1 MYDCIKTYFSFEA
14 SRWQKNCAVS
24 KLFQRESEW
33 DFIARC
39 KLRTRIVPY
48 FKGVAMKLNREFYAR
63 ETLQVAKELLGKIL
77 VHEVNGI
84 KLKGKIVETE
94 AYIGSIDKASH
105 AYGGKKTHRLEALYG
120 MPGIAYVYFIYGM
133 YHCFN
138 VITKEEGSPE
148 GVLIRAIEPIEGIDE
163 MSKQRFGKS
172 YNELTKA
179 QIKNLTTG
187 PSKLCIAM
195 NINKENNKQ
204 DLCTSKLYIEDSV
217 EKEKIE
223 IVETKRI
230 GIDYA
235 EEAKDFLWRFYII
248 DNVWVSVK

>member
-1 MYDCIKTYFSFEA
+1 MRLI
-14 SRWQKNCAVS
+14 
-24 KLFQRESEW
+24 
-33 DFIARC
+33 
-39 KLRTRIVPY
+39 
-48 FKGVAMKLNREFYAR
+48 REFYAR

-77 VHEVNGI
+77 VHNVNGV
-84 KLKGKIVETE
+84 KLSGKIVETE
-94 AYIGSIDKASH
+94 AYIGSIDKACH
-105 AYGGKKTHRLEALYG
+105 AYGGKHTPRLETLYG

-138 VITKEEGSPE
+138 VITKEEGIPE
-148 GVLIRAIEPIEGIDE
+148 GVLIRAIQPIEGLDE
-163 MSKQRFGKS
+163 MSKLRFKKG

-204 DLCTSKLYIEDSV
+204 DLCISELYIEDSV

-223 IVETKRI
+223 IIEAKRI

-235 EEAKDFLWRFYII
+235 EEAKDFPWRFYIKNNI
-248 DNVWVSVK
+248 WVSVK

>member
-1 MYDCIKTYFSFEA
+1 M
-14 SRWQKNCAVS
+14 V
-24 KLFQRESEW
+24 KL
-33 DFIARC
+33 
-39 KLRTRIVPY
+39 T
-48 FKGVAMKLNREFYAR
+48 REFYAK
-63 ETLQVAKELLGKIL
+63 ETLQVAKELLGKVV
-77 VHEVNGI
+77 VHQVNGV

-105 AYGGKKTHRLEALYG
+105 AYGGKKTPRLEALYG
-120 MPGIAYVYFIYGM
+120 KPGIAYVYFIYGM

-148 GVLIRAIEPIEGIDE
+148 GVLIRAIEPIDGIEE
-163 MSKQRFGKS
+163 MSKLRFNKV

-179 QIKNLTTG
+179 QFKNLSSG

-204 DLCTSKLYIEDSV
+204 DLCAGNLYIEESMD
-217 EKEKIE
+217 KEKIE
-223 IVETKRI
+223 IIEAKRI

-235 EEAKDFLWRFYII
+235 EEAKEFKWRFYIK